1 LLGVE
6 AVAAATEEAV
16 FMAVGGMEA
25 TVGMAGFVV
34 PGFVADGVGVV
45 AAGVGAA
52 VGVGAAAGMEGA
64 GDILIGAGAILIL
77 ILILIL
83 TGVTGA
89 VITEAATAAT
99 AVTGAATAVTE
110 NSRIGRFPKN
120 LCSTTGLE
128 RGVQNA

>member
-1 LLGVE
+1 MRARRTVITDLIGSQE
-6 AVAAATEEAV
+6 ACSSVLAR
-16 FMAVGGMEA
+16 G
-25 TVGMAGFVV
+25 TVGAGL
-34 PGFVADGVGVV
+34 GDG

-52 VGVGAAAGMEGA
+52 VGVGAAAGMEGV

-77 ILILIL
+77 TLIL

-89 VITEAATAAT
+89 VITEAAT